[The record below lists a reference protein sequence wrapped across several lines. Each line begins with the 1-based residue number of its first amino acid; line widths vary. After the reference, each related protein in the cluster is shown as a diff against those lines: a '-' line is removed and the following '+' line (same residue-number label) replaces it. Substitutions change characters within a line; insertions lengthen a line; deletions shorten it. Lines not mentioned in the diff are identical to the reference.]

1 MLNTQVARDN
11 PAVDATFLPPKKAT
25 NKRIYPVQDTIG
37 TVTDMGEAVQIPHQ
51 DMQQINSTQQKP
63 ADPYQTPGVNPNTKA
78 ADTGVQHSTPVHQPA
93 APAPTN
99 SGGLLQ
105 NFANPSPIAN
115 SAAVK
120 SAVTPVTYQP
130 QEYKPVGTDVAATAP
145 TMNVPTTSGGGS
157 SYSSDGYTGVQ
168 GNTNFNYTP
177 SNDSLVENRI
187 GGLLDPNNAL
197 MRKAAALGNA
207 YAANRGL
214 QSSSIGGE
222 IALSTMVDKALPIAQ
237 QDAQTVNQAQQLGW
251 QQGWQSGENNLNRTH
266 DTKMFDKQGK
276 LQTDLQNSQQ
286 QFQAGENNAN
296 RQMQA
301 ELQQLQYKQ
310 SLGLLDAQGAQRMQ
324 ELNAQAQ
331 ASNFQQERGAQLQT
345 ERDQLMQQMQ
355 LQIADKSY
363 LQQLELTKAQ
373 YEQADKTLMAQMN
386 YQTQME
392 FKNATASAH
401 NNYLQQVAAVYS
413 NPNMTA
419 QQQAAGVEQL
429 RQAFESQRA
438 MLQAV
443 YGFSG
448 NTPPNTTATGTG
460 AGTGVGTGAGTGTSL
475 PNPPQTTT
483 NPFNGGYAEPRPVIG
498 KGYAP

>member
-1 MLNTQVARDN
+1 MINSQAARDN
-11 PAVDATFLPPKKAT
+11 PAVDVAFLPPSKAT
-25 NKRIYPVQDTIG
+25 NKRIFPVQNTG
-37 TVTDMGEAVQIPHQ
+37 GVVNEKGM
-51 DMQQINSTQQKP
+51 
-63 ADPYQTPGVNPNTKA
+63 QTPPVNPNTPGASVTAVNRTDGGLLSGTVNVGQPKTE
-78 ADTGVQHSTPVHQPA
+78 DPFRTPDFNPNTKPTDAGNQPQTT
-93 APAPTN
+93 APLSPVPAQ
-99 SGGLLQ
+99 SGGGLLQ
-105 NFANPSPIAN
+105 NLAKTSPIAN
-115 SAAVK
+115 SSAVK
-120 SAVTPVTYQP
+120 AAETPLTYKQ
-130 QEYKPVGTDVAATAP
+130 QEYKPVGGDASATAP
-145 TMNVPTTSGGGS
+145 TINVPTASGGGS
-157 SYSSDGYTGVQ
+157 TYKSDGYTGVQ
-168 GNTNFNYTP
+168 GNTNFTYKP
-177 SNDSLVENRI
+177 GEESLVENRI
-187 GGLLDPNNAL
+187 GGLLDPESAL

-237 QDAQTVNQAQQLGW
+237 QDAQTFNQAQQLGW

-266 DTKMFDKQGK
+266 DTKMFDKNGA

-286 QFQAGENNAN
+286 KFQASENNAN

-301 ELQQLQYKQ
+301 ELQKLQYQQ

-331 ASNFQQERGAQLQT
+331 VSNFQQERGAQLQT
-345 ERDQLMQQMQ
+345 DRDLLMQQMQ
-355 LQIADKSY
+355 LQISDKSY

-392 FKNATASAH
+392 FKNATSFAH

-419 QQQAAGVEQL
+419 AQQAAGVEQL
-429 RQAFESQRA
+429 KQAFESQRA

-448 NTPPNTTATGTG
+448 STAPNTTASGT
-460 AGTGVGTGAGTGTSL
+460 
-475 PNPPQTTT
+475 
-483 NPFNGGYAEPRPVIG
+483 
-498 KGYAP
+498 AP